1 MLTRFL
7 FYSILT
13 LQQDDASFQSRFNA
27 LIELNQANRG
37 ALVRSPTPEKLSVF
51 LDRLKDDS
59 TALWYFLTIHR
70 NSILHPLIRFLKWKN
85 AVQAKCNS
93 SNPQLGSHD
102 QWRERQMQLLQGH
115 RPIEEF
121 GQKRTAEVAGFHI
134 PVVLQQTLQNCGI
147 PSTSSCTEMAAKET
161 DDRNKCRDDCGTN
174 QSEQPSCAKR
184 AKCTTE
190 ENMLSK

>member
-1 MLTRFL
+1 
-7 FYSILT
+7 
-13 LQQDDASFQSRFNA
+13 
-27 LIELNQANRG
+27 
-37 ALVRSPTPEKLSVF
+37 
-51 LDRLKDDS
+51 
-59 TALWYFLTIHR
+59 
-70 NSILHPLIRFLKWKN
+70 
-85 AVQAKCNS
+85 
-93 SNPQLGSHD
+93 
-102 QWRERQMQLLQGH
+102 MQLLQGH